1 MITTIIIYLATFTA
15 GAVFIGIIANMNI
28 KALQKTINVITQ
40 TYEART
46 NQMVAEYSL
55 LVKNSKEIEDLLN
68 SEMSYSKN
76 LKKKIQ
82 SLQTKGNYYKK
93 RINKL
98 EKELETI
105 RPSVKAGR
113 KFNNNHK

>member
-1 MITTIIIYLATFTA
+1 MITTIIIYLGTFTA
-15 GAVFIGIIANMNI
+15 GAVFIWILANIATKELAYKVNKITEHYN
-28 KALQKTINVITQ
+28 KTIIKKT
-40 TYEART
+40 
-46 NQMVAEYSL
+46 AEYEV

-82 SLQTKGNYYKK
+82 NLQTKGNYYKK